1 MVPRRFDRYLVR
13 EMVGPFVL
21 ALAGL
26 VLFILLNV
34 ILSLSYLMVDR
45 GIGVMT
51 FLRLILYR
59 VPAVLVLAVPMAALF
74 ATFLGL
80 GRLGHDREIMAFES
94 IGISLRRILLPLLLA
109 ASLVAGL
116 DFVLYNWG
124 VPAAEASFQSTFRGI
139 IFSQAAPRITANE
152 FFKGPED
159 QFFYVRRYD
168 TDNGSMQDVF
178 IYDIT
183 GRIFPQADTHV
194 TILTAQEGQW
204 IDPTLELSGG
214 RIYGFNLD
222 GEIVYSGEFENLA
235 IPMEQSIE
243 QVFARSKTPSEMGI
257 GELLGRIR
265 AARSNAQRTNEY
277 VVELHLKLSLPLTT
291 VVFVLLGGAFS
302 LIFGTRSRAIGI
314 VISLGLVGVFQGL
327 LFLTQTFG
335 QRGAMNPALAPW
347 IPNLVFGVLGLVLFL
362 WVDRLASRNLWNRL
376 RRRLPHFV

>member
-1 MVPRRFDRYLVR
+1 
-13 EMVGPFVL
+13 MVGPFFL

-45 GIGVMT
+45 GIGLTT
-51 FLRLILYR
+51 FLQLVLYR

-80 GRLGHDREIMAFES
+80 GRLGHDREIMAFEA

-152 FFKGPED
+152 FFRGPQD

-168 TDNGSMQDVF
+168 TDDGSMQDVF

-183 GRIFPQADTHV
+183 GRLFPQADTQV
-194 TILTAQEGQW
+194 TILTAQDGQW
-204 IDPTLELSGG
+204 LDPTLELAGG

-222 GEIVYSGEFENLA
+222 GELIYSGTFETLS
-235 IPMEQSIE
+235 IPMEESIE
-243 QVFARSKTPSEMGI
+243 QVFARAKTPSEMDI
-257 GELLGRIR
+257 AELLGRIR
-265 AARSNAQRTNEY
+265 AARANGQRTNEY

-291 VVFVLLGGAFS
+291 VIFVLLGGAVS

-314 VISLGLVGVFQGL
+314 VISLLLVGIFQGL

-347 IPNLVFGVLGLVLFL
+347 IPNLVFGILGVVLFL
-362 WVDRLASRNLWNRL
+362 SVDRLASRNLWNRL
-376 RRRLPHFV
+376 RRRLPHLA